1 VTKNSRKKSGQ
12 PAEVMKLQ
20 QLDPFFENQRKR
32 IFVFVAILEIN
43 GGIFKQ
49 KSFMLI
55 FAQNAFLRWFLERN
69 RKNTEE
75 KQYKALKM
83 IKIKIFYA

>member
-1 VTKNSRKKSGQ
+1 VTKNSSEKSGQ

-20 QLDPFFENQRKR
+20 QLDPFFANQRKR

-43 GGIFKQ
+43 DGIFKQ

-55 FAQNAFLRWFLERN
+55 FA
-69 RKNTEE
+69 RKMESS
-75 KQYKALKM
+75 
-83 IKIKIFYA
+83 

>member
-1 VTKNSRKKSGQ
+1 VTKNSREKSGQ

-32 IFVFVAILEIN
+32 IFVFVAVLETN
-43 GGIFKQ
+43 DGIFKQ

-55 FAQNAFLRWFLERN
+55 FAQNAF
-69 RKNTEE
+69 
-75 KQYKALKM
+75 
-83 IKIKIFYA
+83 